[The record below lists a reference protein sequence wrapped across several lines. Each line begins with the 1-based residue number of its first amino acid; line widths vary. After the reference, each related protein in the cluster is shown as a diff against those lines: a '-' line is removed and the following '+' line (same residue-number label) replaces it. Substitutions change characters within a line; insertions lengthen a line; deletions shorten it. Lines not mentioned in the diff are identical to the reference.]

1 MNILQTP
8 VLSIHTRLGGGGEVA
23 GLESGGY
30 RAASSKIY
38 YFPVSGRWRGE
49 GEGGRWVACSAVG
62 TAAAA
67 VSRGINTALDNT
79 GTHWDS
85 STASSTATGP
95 ASSLP
100 PGHGK

>member
-1 MNILQTP
+1 M
-8 VLSIHTRLGGGGEVA
+8 VEEVEVEKEEEE
-23 GLESGGY
+23 GVESAGY